1 MFFFPSV
8 LHILLLLFFF
18 ERALIWG
25 SVKIF
30 LVYSVIMLSDHD
42 IVLVVMSFVKIIPAH
57 FGTGFG

>member
-1 MFFFPSV
+1 MGVSDD
-8 LHILLLLFFF
+8 
-18 ERALIWG
+18 
-25 SVKIF
+25 F